1 MKKAFALT
9 LTLLLAVLTGCGAA
23 GTAPPSPEP
32 TPAPTPPV
40 QEYEESDPITVTVTP
55 VELTEEEQE
64 ISYLSSRIGDEVH
77 MYELETEGEIT
88 GAEARVF
95 SLVDGAWVHC
105 TAGFAFDLA
114 EGRFSVVT
122 PGLADGATVNF
133 TTPSG
138 GLSSFGGLGFEP
150 PDAGYRLSG
159 PLGRTITAQT
169 GQNIPVAV
177 QIFDNYDPETDS
189 DLVVTPDPEGFYNP
203 EIFEGL
209 DNVYVLCLCFLSE
222 ENPPLA
228 Q

>member
-1 MKKAFALT
+1 MKKALAVILALV
-9 LTLLLAVLTGCGAA
+9 LAVLTGCGAA

-32 TPAPTPPV
+32 TPVPTVPV
-40 QEYEESDPITVTVTP
+40 QEYAESAPITVTVTP
-55 VELTEEEQE
+55 VELSEEQQE

-77 MYELETEGEIT
+77 VYNLEADGEIK
-88 GAEARVF
+88 GAVATVF
-95 SLVDGAWVHC
+95 SLVDGAWEHHTVSV
-105 TAGFAFDLA
+105 GFDPA
-114 EGRFSVVT
+114 EGRFSVVSS
-122 PGLADGATVNF
+122 GLADGTTVNF

-177 QIFDNYDPETDS
+177 QIFDTYDPETDS

>member
-1 MKKAFALT
+1 MKKALAVMLA
-9 LTLLLAVLTGCGAA
+9 LLLAILTGCGAA
-23 GTAPPSPEP
+23 DVEVSP
-32 TPAPTPPV
+32 TPVPTPPV
-40 QEYEESDPITVTVTP
+40 QEYAESDPITVTVTP

-64 ISYLSSRIGDEVH
+64 IAYLSSRIGDEVH

-95 SLVDGAWVHC
+95 SLEDGAWVHC

-114 EGRFSVVT
+114 EGRFSVVSS
-122 PGLADGATVNF
+122 GLADGATVNF

-138 GLSSFGGLGFEP
+138 VLSSAGAPGFEP
-150 PDAGYRLSG
+150 PDAGFILSG

-222 ENPPLA
+222 DPPPLA

>member
-1 MKKAFALT
+1 MKKALALM
-9 LTLLLAVLTGCGAA
+9 LALLLTVFTGCGAA

-32 TPAPTPPV
+32 TPVPTVPV
-40 QEYEESDPITVTVTP
+40 QEYAESDPITVTVTP
-55 VELTEEEQE
+55 VELSEEQQE
-64 ISYLSSRIGDEVH
+64 IAYLSSRIGDEVH

-95 SLVDGAWVHC
+95 SLEDGAWVRC
-105 TAGFAFDLA
+105 TAGFTFDLA

-138 GLSSFGGLGFEP
+138 ILSSAGSPGFEP
-150 PDAGYRLSG
+150 PDSGFYLSG
-159 PLGRTITAQT
+159 ALGRSVTAQT

-177 QIFDNYDPETDS
+177 QVFGTYDPETDS
-189 DLVVTPDPEGFYNP
+189 GEVVSADPEGFYNP
-203 EIFEGL
+203 EIFEGM
-209 DNVYVLCLCFLSE
+209 DGVYVLCLCFLSE

>member
-1 MKKAFALT
+1 MKKSLAMMLA
-9 LTLLLAVLTGCGAA
+9 LLLAVLAGCDAA

-32 TPAPTPPV
+32 TPVPTVPV
-40 QEYEESDPITVTVTP
+40 QEFEESDPITVTVTP
-55 VELTEEEQE
+55 VELSEEQQE
-64 ISYLSSRIGDEVH
+64 IAYLSSRIGDEIHV
-77 MYELETEGEIT
+77 YNLEADGEIK
-88 GAEARVF
+88 GAVATVF
-95 SLVDGAWVHC
+95 SLVDGAWEHHTISV
-105 TAGFAFDLA
+105 GIDPA
-114 EGRFSVVT
+114 EGRFSVVSS
-122 PGLADGATVNF
+122 GLADGTTVNF

-138 GLSSFGGLGFEP
+138 ALSSAGAPGFEP

-177 QIFDNYDPETDS
+177 QVFGTYDPETDS
-189 DLVVTPDPEGFYNP
+189 GEVVSADPEGFYNP

>member
-1 MKKAFALT
+1 MKKALAVILALV
-9 LTLLLAVLTGCGAA
+9 LAVLTGCGAA

-32 TPAPTPPV
+32 TPVPTVPV
-40 QEYEESDPITVTVTP
+40 QEFEESNPITVTVTP
-55 VELTEEEQE
+55 MELTEEEQE
-64 ISYLSSRIGDEVH
+64 TVKLTSRIGDEVH

-95 SLVDGAWVHC
+95 SLEDGAWVHC

-138 GLSSFGGLGFEP
+138 VLSSAGSPSFEP
-150 PDAGYRLSG
+150 PDSGFYLSG
-159 PLGRTITAQT
+159 ALGRSVTAQT

-177 QIFDNYDPETDS
+177 QVFGTYDPETDS
-189 DLVVTPDPEGFYNP
+189 GEVVSADPEGFYNP
-203 EIFEGL
+203 EIFEGM
-209 DNVYVLCLCFLSE
+209 DGVYVLCLCFLSE